1 MFWEIWG
8 SLLLEHREWPGEINR
23 CRQEPDNERMRAVS
37 TNLDFTQST
46 MENHYRCLSH
56 HLISFKG
63 AFWWMNFHIPYIWIL
78 NSYLPSS
85 TDGKE
90 FACNAGETQVQSLG
104 HRPWD
109 HKESVMTEQLTH
121 TRKLTSVYF
130 TKQCILPQTSILRKH
145 LIYGEYYT
153 KLIMLI

>member
-1 MFWEIWG
+1 
-8 SLLLEHREWPGEINR
+8 
-23 CRQEPDNERMRAVS
+23 
-37 TNLDFTQST
+37 
-46 MENHYRCLSH
+46 
-56 HLISFKG
+56 
-63 AFWWMNFHIPYIWIL
+63 MNFHILYIWIL

-121 TRKLTSVYF
+121 KKVNFSLFYVTVYF
-130 TKQCILPQTSILRKH
+130 APNINT
-145 LIYGEYYT
+145 
-153 KLIMLI
+153 